1 MTIQKAFVERN
12 RLKKYINE
20 LTQKIQYVS
29 ITSEEGEV
37 RDWREFDGVS
47 YDDYFNKIIE
57 AKNALGA
64 LNCAIDVANVN
75 VRPLLDSIESA
86 KAQLSSVSPIVSGIR
101 NVRPVEKD
109 VEYDAQNRRVVI
121 EKKVKLDIDA
131 EKYVKL
137 EKDLNKTIRDL
148 EDQISEK
155 NAETQVEISKEL
167 KEFLLTYNK

>member
-37 RDWREFDGVS
+37 RDWRELDGVS

-86 KAQLSSVSPIVSGIR
+86 KAQLSSVSPIVNSIR

>member
-37 RDWREFDGVS
+37 RDWRELDGVS

-86 KAQLSSVSPIVSGIR
+86 KAQLSSVSPIVNSIR
-101 NVRPVEKD
+101 NVRSVEKD

-121 EKKVKLDIDA
+121 EKKIKLDIDA

-155 NAETQVEISKEL
+155 NAVTQVEISKEL

>member
-47 YDDYFNKIIE
+47 YDNYFDKIIE

-86 KAQLSSVSPIVSGIR
+86 KAQLSSVSPIVNGIR
-101 NVRPVEKD
+101 NVRPIEKD